1 MKAVSR
7 SLSPFGLGLSKPVLS
22 ACEAA
27 ERGRSFFAGSQE
39 KKGASTSSARTEGK
53 NGERGFTLVEM
64 LVALSIFAAIAAIGV
79 GLLRSSV
86 DTQDAVQE
94 RLKAMGGINR
104 LRAVMANDL
113 AQAVQRS
120 TRGAAGEAVPA
131 FVGSSSGFAFV
142 HGGAGSDDGDPRP
155 NVERV
160 GYALVGG
167 EWRRATQ
174 PMLDGTALGDGDR
187 LVGEVAGV
195 AVRYRD
201 EQGNWNES
209 WNSEPGDRLPRAVEV
224 RLTRTGREALT
235 MAFLTAPTLLPPPAA
250 LVPAP

>member
-1 MKAVSR
+1 MKD
-7 SLSPFGLGLSKPVLS
+7 
-22 ACEAA
+22 
-27 ERGRSFFAGSQE
+27 
-39 KKGASTSSARTEGK
+39 
-53 NGERGFTLVEM
+53 ERGFTLVEM
-64 LVALSIFAAIAAIGV
+64 LVALSIFAAIAAMGV
-79 GLLRSSV
+79 ALLRSSV

-120 TRGAAGEAVPA
+120 TRGPAGEAIPA
-131 FVGSSSGFAFV
+131 FIGSSNGFAFV
-142 HGGAGSDDGDPRP
+142 HGGAGSLDGSSRP

-174 PMLDGTALGDGDR
+174 PMLDGVALGDGDR
-187 LVGEVAGV
+187 LVGEVAAV

-201 EQGNWNES
+201 ERGNWSES
-209 WNSEPGDRLPRAVEV
+209 WTSEPGDRLPRAVEV

-235 MAFLTAPTLLPPPAA
+235 MAFLTAPTLPPP
-250 LVPAP
+250 VGAPTP

>member
-1 MKAVSR
+1 MKD
-7 SLSPFGLGLSKPVLS
+7 
-22 ACEAA
+22 
-27 ERGRSFFAGSQE
+27 
-39 KKGASTSSARTEGK
+39 
-53 NGERGFTLVEM
+53 ERGFTLVEM
-64 LVALSIFAAIAAIGV
+64 LVALSIFAAIAAMGV
-79 GLLRSSV
+79 ALLRSSV

-113 AQAVQRS
+113 AQAVQRP
-120 TRGAAGEAVPA
+120 TRGPAGEAVPA
-131 FVGSSSGFAFV
+131 FIGSSNGFAFV
-142 HGGAGSDDGDPRP
+142 HGGAGALDGSSRP

-187 LVGEVAGV
+187 LVDEVAAV

-201 EQGNWNES
+201 ERGDWSES
-209 WNSEPGDRLPRAVEV
+209 WTSEPGDRLPRAVEV

-235 MAFLTAPTLLPPPAA
+235 MLFLTAPTPPPVAG
-250 LVPAP
+250 VPAP